1 LAKLSHHSSPPT
13 LDLLPQISLN
23 PPQSHSVNRRF
34 ACITRYTTS
43 LQVYYFPNL
52 PPSPI
57 LTSSPIYSQTP
68 PYYTP
73 TTTSYDR
80 SHALDTSAHP
90 HSLTKDTH
98 APTRSL
104 PYHPPFCGWKKNT
117 DSIVT
122 TNQPT
127 LRPMTYPMPPNLH
140 PHPLPT
146 ISHRLAPTV
155 VSIQEIGSDIPSPHF
170 PAI

>member
-1 LAKLSHHSSPPT
+1 M
-13 LDLLPQISLN
+13 SLN
-23 PPQSHSVNRRF
+23 PPQSHAINGVSRVSHATPPRCRS
-34 ACITRYTTS
+34 IT
-43 LQVYYFPNL
+43 
-52 PPSPI
+52 SPTYPLLLFSHPLRSI
-57 LTSSPIYSQTP
+57 AKTH

-73 TTTSYDR
+73 TQTSYDR

-90 HSLTKDTH
+90 HSLTTDTH
-98 APTRSL
+98 APSRNL

-117 DSIVT
+117 DSIASSYH
-122 TNQPT
+122 PT
-127 LRPMTYPMPPNLH
+127 LRPITNPMPPNLH

-170 PAI
+170 PAIAPCLDTLPFAL